1 MHDSLYRPDLA
12 PELETDV
19 AVAYKLYRDTGKTIN
34 LSDWW
39 MAFEGSAR
47 DELEVDEEGDLSQ
60 QNGHRNGSKKRK
72 ERAEDVEEEEEE
84 DEEGDE
90 EEEEEDDPVRRKQ
103 ARFLRAVGDLAHVGF
118 LQPTSRKAEH
128 VLKSVF

>member
-1 MHDSLYRPDLA
+1 MHESLHRPDIA
-12 PELETDV
+12 PDLETDV

-47 DELEVDEEGDLSQ
+47 DEAEVDAEGEGE
-60 QNGHRNGSKKRK
+60 QNGETNGSKKRK
-72 ERAEDVEEEEEE
+72 KST
-84 DEEGDE
+84 EGDE
-90 EEEEEDDPVRRKQ
+90 EEELEDEEEDDEEEEENDPVRRKQ

-118 LQPTSRKAEH
+118 LLPTSRKAEH